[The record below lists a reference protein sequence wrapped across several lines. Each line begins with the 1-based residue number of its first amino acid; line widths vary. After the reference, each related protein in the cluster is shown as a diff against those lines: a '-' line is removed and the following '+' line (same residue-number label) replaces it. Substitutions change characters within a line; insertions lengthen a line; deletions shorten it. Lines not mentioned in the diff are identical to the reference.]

1 MECSEGF
8 AELYSIPDKFPTTLE
23 FSNRA
28 DTTTENLKISRIV
41 MKIGPTGLIGIL
53 VHSKSARAKYK
64 IWSYESGDS
73 SLSQPAIIH
82 TSSLVKAFNILI
94 QNNSY
99 DLSLHLPRL
108 LLEAH
113 KKVKTDE
120 SAFLPHNG
128 VLKKELNSYMKIKN
142 MSNYNSSDNNH
153 SNDNII
159 DNNDDNDNI
168 SIEGKSNYHNNLNR
182 SILKDGTNA
191 KSTNSAENMY
201 VQTEIEIIE
210 NLIFKK
216 GKKSST
222 GTLLPNFGVSPDKPL
237 GADDFSKNSNSLL
250 SSINISDTGLFS
262 KFIPNPDDNES
273 HHHRRNSPLV
283 VNRSVHNYDANN
295 NNSNNN
301 DNSNNNN
308 SNNNK
313 EEKKKNDDCLPP
325 INVKKLIE
333 IKMDKIIKK
342 STKIDLKT
350 NADSTK
356 KILQK
361 NSFDKTPNVIS
372 YTVRKSRKSTFS

>member
-8 AELYSIPDKFPTTLE
+8 AELYSIPGKFPTTLE

-53 VHSKSARAKYK
+53 IHSKSARAKYK

-120 SAFLPHNG
+120 STFLPHKDG
-128 VLKKELNSYMKIKN
+128 LEKKLNSYMKIKN
-142 MSNYNSSDNNH
+142 MSNYTNSDNNH
-153 SNDNII
+153 TNNNII
-159 DNNDDNDNI
+159 DNNDNIDNI
-168 SIEGKSNYHNNLNR
+168 NIEDKSDDYNNLHR

-191 KSTNSAENMY
+191 KNTNSAENMY
-201 VQTEIEIIE
+201 VQADIEIIE

-216 GKKSST
+216 GKKLSS
-222 GTLLPNFGVSPDKPL
+222 GTLLPNFGISPDKPL
-237 GADDFSKNSNSLL
+237 GTDDFSKNSNYLL
-250 SSINISDTGLFS
+250 SSSKISDTGLFS
-262 KFIPNPDDNES
+262 KLVPDLDDNES
-273 HHHRRNSPLV
+273 HHYRRNSPLV
-283 VNRSVHNYDANN
+283 VNRSDKNYDANN
-295 NNSNNN
+295 Y
-301 DNSNNNN
+301 NNNN
-308 SNNNK
+308 NNNNNNNK
-313 EEKKKNDDCLPP
+313 EEKKKNDDSLPP
-325 INVKKLIE
+325 INIKKIIE
-333 IKMDKIIKK
+333 IKMEKIIKK
-342 STKIDLKT
+342 STKVDLKT
-350 NADSTK
+350 NADSKK
-356 KILQK
+356 KILQN
-361 NSFDKTPNVIS
+361 NSLDKTPNVIS
-372 YTVRKSRKSTFS
+372 YTVRKSRKSTFA